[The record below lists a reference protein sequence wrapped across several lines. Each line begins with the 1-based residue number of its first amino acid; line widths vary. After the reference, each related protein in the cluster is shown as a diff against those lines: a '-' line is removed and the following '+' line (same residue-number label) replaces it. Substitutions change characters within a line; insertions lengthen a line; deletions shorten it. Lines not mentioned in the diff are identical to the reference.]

1 MTRLGYFGL
10 LGGTALVGF
19 GVGRLCRR
27 ETPVTPSVPP
37 PTVVP
42 VVRVQKVDASK
53 VEGHDWFAEI
63 KGTESSTEFALLWKR
78 LDSCRLPYAF
88 QSLLKEW
95 LLSRWILK
103 DAPGCLAH
111 CNSVPNK
118 VIPGVPWVGEA
129 LAAWAKVDIPSALAR
144 AQQIDSA
151 YPVELRMQVNYLSRR
166 IAELDPGG
174 FLSNKYHLPKNLLR
188 ESTSVALETV
198 GRRSA
203 QEAVALASRYLS
215 GSSSGTALGFSSKV
229 IATSAVQQMGD
240 AGSLDWARGLKDLPS
255 ADRRAIELEILNQ
268 MVVTN
273 PTRALAEA
281 AQWDWKKNGILPP
294 GLWPLLAKKDPL
306 QALKLASENEPGAL
320 GQLAETIAP
329 DAATLA
335 RTLSGQEIGDAISP
349 VSLQTSIAALP
360 AERCRELMDQAATL
374 PTGSVRDQIRDAALR
389 GWAQQRPAEAMTLAL
404 NIPDEKERKT
414 SCLVVIEALGRS
426 SEADSTLVPGVLK
439 LIETA
444 LPENLDAEE
453 NGEDRIAACRDALMN
468 MAEQSPDQIWTWL
481 QNQPDAARYNA
492 WMPKVLAGMAVKQP
506 EQAVKQALQMPTP
519 EMRQDAIVE
528 TIGQWTSYDPHA
540 ASVWA
545 KTLPPGQE
553 RATAALMLAQRIAE
567 VEPELA
573 LPWAMESIPGID
585 RQGVLTRVFRQWEED
600 NPGAAAR
607 ALQQTQ
613 ADDALIEDIQTAWRA
628 ARR

>member
-1 MTRLGYFGL
+1 
-10 LGGTALVGF
+10 
-19 GVGRLCRR
+19 
-27 ETPVTPSVPP
+27 
-37 PTVVP
+37 
-42 VVRVQKVDASK
+42 
-53 VEGHDWFAEI
+53 
-63 KGTESSTEFALLWKR
+63 
-78 LDSCRLPYAF
+78 
-88 QSLLKEW
+88 
-95 LLSRWILK
+95 
-103 DAPGCLAH
+103 
-111 CNSVPNK
+111 
-118 VIPGVPWVGEA
+118 
-129 LAAWAKVDIPSALAR
+129 
-144 AQQIDSA
+144 
-151 YPVELRMQVNYLSRR
+151 
-166 IAELDPGG
+166 
-174 FLSNKYHLPKNLLR
+174 
-188 ESTSVALETV
+188 
-198 GRRSA
+198 
-203 QEAVALASRYLS
+203 
-215 GSSSGTALGFSSKV
+215 
-229 IATSAVQQMGD
+229 
-240 AGSLDWARGLKDLPS
+240 
-255 ADRRAIELEILNQ
+255 
-268 MVVTN
+268 
-273 PTRALAEA
+273 
-281 AQWDWKKNGILPP
+281 
-294 GLWPLLAKKDPL
+294 
-306 QALKLASENEPGAL
+306 
-320 GQLAETIAP
+320 
-329 DAATLA
+329 
-335 RTLSGQEIGDAISP
+335 
-349 VSLQTSIAALP
+349 
-360 AERCRELMDQAATL
+360 
-374 PTGSVRDQIRDAALR
+374 
-389 GWAQQRPAEAMTLAL
+389 
-404 NIPDEKERKT
+404 
-414 SCLVVIEALGRS
+414 LVVIEALGRS